1 MKALLHRMHRTH
13 KILALTS
20 ILGLLSTSLSAA
32 EPNLLG
38 DSLSVTNDNIRDS
51 AGSEA
56 MAKWARSCALC
67 HITGEA
73 NAPVVG
79 DTEEWQQRL
88 QKGEAA
94 LLNNVVNGIN
104 SMPPLG
110 YCMSCE
116 AADFRVMIDYMAG
129 VK

>member
-1 MKALLHRMHRTH
+1 MKALLFRMLMLRM
-13 KILALTS
+13 LALAS
-20 ILGLLSTSLSAA
+20 ILGFLSTSISAA
-32 EPNLLG
+32 EPNLPS
-38 DSLSVTNDNIRDS
+38 DSLSVTNPGATDS

-73 NAPVVG
+73 NAPVIG

-88 QKGEAA
+88 QKGEAI

-116 AADFRVMIDYMAG
+116 AADFRVMIDFMAG

>member
-1 MKALLHRMHRTH
+1 MKALLLRM
-13 KILALTS
+13 LALAS

-32 EPNLLG
+32 EPNLPGNNLG
-38 DSLSVTNDNIRDS
+38 VTNPSMSDS

-116 AADFRVMIDYMAG
+116 AADFRVMIDFMAG

>member
-1 MKALLHRMHRTH
+1 MKALSLRMLVLRM
-13 KILALTS
+13 LALAF
-20 ILGLLSTSLSAA
+20 ILWLLSSSLSAA

-38 DSLSVTNDNIRDS
+38 DGLSVTNPSMSNS

-73 NAPVVG
+73 NAPVLG

-94 LLNNVVNGIN
+94 LLNNVINGIN

-116 AADFRVMIDYMAG
+116 AADFRVMIDFMAG

>member
-1 MKALLHRMHRTH
+1 MKALLRRMF
-13 KILALTS
+13 ILRILSLAS

-38 DSLSVTNDNIRDS
+38 NGLGVTNPRMSDS

-73 NAPVVG
+73 NAPVLG
-79 DTEEWQQRL
+79 DTEEWRQRL

-94 LLNNVVNGIN
+94 LLNNVINGIN

-116 AADFRVMIDYMAG
+116 AADFRVMIDFMAG

>member
-1 MKALLHRMHRTH
+1 MKALLLRMF
-13 KILALTS
+13 ILRILSLAS

-32 EPNLLG
+32 EPTLPGNGLG
-38 DSLSVTNDNIRDS
+38 VTNPSMSDS

-67 HITGEA
+67 HLTGEA

-79 DTEEWQQRL
+79 DTEEWKQRL

-116 AADFRVMIDYMAG
+116 AADFRVMIDFMAG

>member
-1 MKALLHRMHRTH
+1 MKALLLRMFILRM
-13 KILALTS
+13 LALAS

-38 DSLSVTNDNIRDS
+38 NGLGVTNPSMSDS

-94 LLNNVVNGIN
+94 LLNNVINGIN

-116 AADFRVMIDYMAG
+116 AADFRVMIDFMAG

>member
-1 MKALLHRMHRTH
+1 MKALLLRMFIFRM
-13 KILALTS
+13 LALAS

-32 EPNLLG
+32 EPNLPGNDLG
-38 DSLSVTNDNIRDS
+38 VTNPSMSDS

-94 LLNNVVNGIN
+94 LLNNVVNVIN

-116 AADFRVMIDYMAG
+116 AADFRVMIDFMAG

>member
-1 MKALLHRMHRTH
+1 MKALLLRMFILRM
-13 KILALTS
+13 LALAS

-38 DSLSVTNDNIRDS
+38 NGLGVTNPRMSDS

-94 LLNNVVNGIN
+94 LLNNVINGIN

-116 AADFRVMIDYMAG
+116 AADFRVMIDFMAG

>member
-1 MKALLHRMHRTH
+1 MKALLLRMLIFRM
-13 KILALTS
+13 LALAS

-32 EPNLLG
+32 EPNLPGNDLG
-38 DSLSVTNDNIRDS
+38 VTNPSMSDS

-116 AADFRVMIDYMAG
+116 AADFRVMIDFMAG

>member
-1 MKALLHRMHRTH
+1 MKALSLRMLVLRM
-13 KILALTS
+13 LALAF
-20 ILGLLSTSLSAA
+20 ILWLLSSSLSAA

-38 DSLSVTNDNIRDS
+38 DGLSVTNPSMSNS

-73 NAPVVG
+73 NAPVLG

-116 AADFRVMIDYMAG
+116 AADFRVMIDFMAG

>member
-1 MKALLHRMHRTH
+1 MKALLLRMF
-13 KILALTS
+13 ILRILSLAS

-38 DSLSVTNDNIRDS
+38 NGLGVTNPRMSDS
-51 AGSEA
+51 AGTEA

-116 AADFRVMIDYMAG
+116 AADFRVMIDFMAG

>member
-1 MKALLHRMHRTH
+1 MKALLLRMF
-13 KILALTS
+13 ILRVLSLAS

-38 DSLSVTNDNIRDS
+38 NGLGVTNPRMSDS

-116 AADFRVMIDYMAG
+116 AADFRVMIDFMAG

>member
-1 MKALLHRMHRTH
+1 MKALLLRMF
-13 KILALTS
+13 ILRILSLAS

-38 DSLSVTNDNIRDS
+38 NGLGVTNPRMSDS

-67 HITGEA
+67 HLTGEA

-116 AADFRVMIDYMAG
+116 AADFRVMIDFMAG

>member
-1 MKALLHRMHRTH
+1 MTALLFRMLMLRM
-13 KILALTS
+13 LALAS
-20 ILGLLSTSLSAA
+20 ILGLLSTSISAA
-32 EPNLLG
+32 EPNLPS
-38 DSLSVTNDNIRDS
+38 DSLSVTNPGATDS

-73 NAPVVG
+73 NAPVIG

-88 QKGEAA
+88 QKGEAV

-116 AADFRVMIDYMAG
+116 AADFRVMIDFMAG

>member
-1 MKALLHRMHRTH
+1 MTALLLRMF
-13 KILALTS
+13 ILRILSLAS

-38 DSLSVTNDNIRDS
+38 NGLGVTNPSMSDS

-73 NAPVVG
+73 NAPIVG

-116 AADFRVMIDYMAG
+116 AADFRVMIDFMAG

>member
-1 MKALLHRMHRTH
+1 MKALLLRMFIFRM
-13 KILALTS
+13 LALAS

-32 EPNLLG
+32 EPNLPGNDLG
-38 DSLSVTNDNIRDS
+38 VTNPSMSDS
-51 AGSEA
+51 AGPEA

-67 HITGEA
+67 HLTGEA

-116 AADFRVMIDYMAG
+116 AADFRVMIDFMAG

>member
-1 MKALLHRMHRTH
+1 MKALLLRMFILRM
-13 KILALTS
+13 LALAS

-38 DSLSVTNDNIRDS
+38 NGLGVTNPSMSDS

-116 AADFRVMIDYMAG
+116 AADFRVMIDFMTG

>member
-1 MKALLHRMHRTH
+1 MKALSLRMLVLRM
-13 KILALTS
+13 LALAF
-20 ILGLLSTSLSAA
+20 ILRLLSSSLSAA

-38 DSLSVTNDNIRDS
+38 DGLSVTNPSMSNS

-73 NAPVVG
+73 NAPVLG

>member
-1 MKALLHRMHRTH
+1 MKALLLRM
-13 KILALTS
+13 LALAS

-38 DSLSVTNDNIRDS
+38 NGLGVTNTRMSDS
-51 AGSEA
+51 AGFEA

-79 DTEEWQQRL
+79 DTEEWRQRL

-116 AADFRVMIDYMAG
+116 AADFRVMIDFMAG

>member
-1 MKALLHRMHRTH
+1 MKALLLRMF
-13 KILALTS
+13 ILRILSLAS

-38 DSLSVTNDNIRDS
+38 NGLGVTNPRMSDS

-73 NAPVVG
+73 NSPVVG

-94 LLNNVVNGIN
+94 LLNNVINGIN

-116 AADFRVMIDYMAG
+116 AADFRVMIDFMAG

>member
-1 MKALLHRMHRTH
+1 MKALLLRMFIFRM
-13 KILALTS
+13 LALAS

-32 EPNLLG
+32 EPNLPGNDLG
-38 DSLSVTNDNIRDS
+38 VTNPSMSDS

-56 MAKWARSCALC
+56 MAKWARRCALC
-67 HITGEA
+67 HVTGEA

-116 AADFRVMIDYMAG
+116 AADFRVMIDFMAG

>member
-1 MKALLHRMHRTH
+1 MKALLLRMFIFRMLG
-13 KILALTS
+13 LAS

-32 EPNLLG
+32 EPNLPGNDLG
-38 DSLSVTNDNIRDS
+38 VTNPSMSDS

-116 AADFRVMIDYMAG
+116 AADFRVMIDFMAG

>member
-1 MKALLHRMHRTH
+1 MKALLLRMFIFRM
-13 KILALTS
+13 LALAS

-32 EPNLLG
+32 EPNLPGNDLG
-38 DSLSVTNDNIRDS
+38 VTNHSMSDS

-116 AADFRVMIDYMAG
+116 AADFRVMIDFMAG

>member
-1 MKALLHRMHRTH
+1 M
-13 KILALTS
+13 S
-20 ILGLLSTSLSAA
+20 
-32 EPNLLG
+32 
-38 DSLSVTNDNIRDS
+38 DS

-67 HITGEA
+67 HIIGEA

-116 AADFRVMIDYMAG
+116 AADFRVMIDFMAG

>member
-1 MKALLHRMHRTH
+1 MKALLFRMLMLRM
-13 KILALTS
+13 LALAS
-20 ILGLLSTSLSAA
+20 ILGLLSTSISAA
-32 EPNLLG
+32 EPNLPS
-38 DSLSVTNDNIRDS
+38 DSLSVTNPGATDS

-73 NAPVVG
+73 NAPVIG

-88 QKGEAA
+88 QKGEAV

-116 AADFRVMIDYMAG
+116 AADFRVMIDFMAG

>member
-1 MKALLHRMHRTH
+1 MKALLLRMF
-13 KILALTS
+13 ILRILSLAS

-38 DSLSVTNDNIRDS
+38 NGLGVTNPRMSDS

-94 LLNNVVNGIN
+94 LLNNAVNGIN

-116 AADFRVMIDYMAG
+116 AADFRVMIDFMAG

>member
-1 MKALLHRMHRTH
+1 MKALLLRMFIFRM
-13 KILALTS
+13 LALAS

-32 EPNLLG
+32 EPNLPGNDLG
-38 DSLSVTNDNIRDS
+38 VTNPSMSDS

-73 NAPVVG
+73 NTPVVG

-116 AADFRVMIDYMAG
+116 AADFRVMIDFMAG

>member
-1 MKALLHRMHRTH
+1 MKALLLRMFIFRM
-13 KILALTS
+13 LALAS

-32 EPNLLG
+32 EPNLPGNDLG
-38 DSLSVTNDNIRDS
+38 VTNPSMSDS

-56 MAKWARSCALC
+56 MARWARSCALC

-116 AADFRVMIDYMAG
+116 AADFRVMIDFMAG

>member
-1 MKALLHRMHRTH
+1 MKALLLRMFIFRM
-13 KILALTS
+13 LALAS

-32 EPNLLG
+32 EPNLPGNDLG
-38 DSLSVTNDNIRDS
+38 VTNPRMSDS

-56 MAKWARSCALC
+56 MAKWARSCAFC

-116 AADFRVMIDYMAG
+116 AADFRVMIDFMAG

>member
-1 MKALLHRMHRTH
+1 MKALLLRMF
-13 KILALTS
+13 ILRILSLAS

-38 DSLSVTNDNIRDS
+38 NGLGVTNPRMSDS

-116 AADFRVMIDYMAG
+116 AADFRVMIDFMTG

>member
-1 MKALLHRMHRTH
+1 MKALLLRMFILRM
-13 KILALTS
+13 LALAS

-32 EPNLLG
+32 ELNLLG
-38 DSLSVTNDNIRDS
+38 NGLGVTNPSMSDS

-116 AADFRVMIDYMAG
+116 AADFRVMIDFMAG

>member
-1 MKALLHRMHRTH
+1 MKALLLRMFIFRV
-13 KILALTS
+13 LALAS

-32 EPNLLG
+32 EPNLPGNDLG
-38 DSLSVTNDNIRDS
+38 VTNPSMSDS

-116 AADFRVMIDYMAG
+116 AADFRVMIDFMAG

>member
-1 MKALLHRMHRTH
+1 MKAILLRM
-13 KILALTS
+13 LALAS

-32 EPNLLG
+32 EPTLPGNGLG
-38 DSLSVTNDNIRDS
+38 VTNPSMSDS

-67 HITGEA
+67 HLTGEA

-116 AADFRVMIDYMAG
+116 AADFRVMIDFMAR
-129 VK
+129 VRR

>member
-1 MKALLHRMHRTH
+1 MKDLLLRMFIFRM
-13 KILALTS
+13 LALAS

-32 EPNLLG
+32 EPNLPGNDLG
-38 DSLSVTNDNIRDS
+38 VTNPSMSDS

-116 AADFRVMIDYMAG
+116 AADFRVMIDFMAG

>member
-1 MKALLHRMHRTH
+1 MKALLLRMF
-13 KILALTS
+13 ILRILSLAS

-38 DSLSVTNDNIRDS
+38 NGLGVTNPRMSDS

-79 DTEEWQQRL
+79 DTEEGRQRL

-94 LLNNVVNGIN
+94 LLNNVINGIN

-116 AADFRVMIDYMAG
+116 AADFRVMIDFMAG

>member
-1 MKALLHRMHRTH
+1 MKALLLRMF
-13 KILALTS
+13 ILRILSLAS

-38 DSLSVTNDNIRDS
+38 NGLGVTNPRMSDS

-94 LLNNVVNGIN
+94 LLNNVINGIN
-104 SMPPLG
+104 SMAPLG

-116 AADFRVMIDYMAG
+116 AADFRVMIDFMAG

>member
-1 MKALLHRMHRTH
+1 MKALLLRMFILRM
-13 KILALTS
+13 LALAS

-38 DSLSVTNDNIRDS
+38 NGLGVTNPSMSDS

-56 MAKWARSCALC
+56 MAKWARSFALC

-73 NAPVVG
+73 NAPIVG

-94 LLNNVVNGIN
+94 LLNNVINGIN

-116 AADFRVMIDYMAG
+116 AADFRVMIDFMAG

>member
-1 MKALLHRMHRTH
+1 
-13 KILALTS
+13 
-20 ILGLLSTSLSAA
+20 
-32 EPNLLG
+32 
-38 DSLSVTNDNIRDS
+38 
-51 AGSEA
+51 

-73 NAPVVG
+73 NAPVIG
-79 DTEEWQQRL
+79 DAEEWQQRL
-88 QKGEAA
+88 QKGKAA
-94 LLNNVVNGIN
+94 LLNNVVKGIN

>member
-1 MKALLHRMHRTH
+1 MKALLLRMFRFRM
-13 KILALTS
+13 LALAS

-32 EPNLLG
+32 EPNLPGNDLG
-38 DSLSVTNDNIRDS
+38 VTNPSMSDS

-116 AADFRVMIDYMAG
+116 AADFRVMIDFMAG